1 MSKNF
6 QKVMAKIMESK
17 GSNILHFCLLNQ
29 CVLNNSA
36 IPFIPSKIRKN
47 TAILVDKKFT
57 LKKYS
62 WFIYLISNC
71 KPAATKNSHLA
82 FFPTV
87 KLILRNNF
95 FSLHKKIK

>member
-71 KPAATKNSHLA
+71 HDATLYIKRQFELYIYELFNSL
-82 FFPTV
+82 
-87 KLILRNNF
+87 
-95 FSLHKKIK
+95 SL